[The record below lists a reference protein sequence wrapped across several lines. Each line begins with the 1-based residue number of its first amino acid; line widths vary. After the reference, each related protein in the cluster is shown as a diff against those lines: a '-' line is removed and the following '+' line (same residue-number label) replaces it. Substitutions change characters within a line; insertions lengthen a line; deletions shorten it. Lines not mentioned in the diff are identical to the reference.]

1 MTKAREPKPVEEPMG
16 IIVSLA
22 QGPEKAPIFSAY
34 VWGPAPEGD
43 TSASKVA
50 A

>member
-1 MTKAREPKPVEEPMG
+1 MTKAREPKLDQEPMG
-16 IIVSLA
+16 IIVSLGA
-22 QGPEKAPIFSAY
+22 VTEKAPLFSAY
-34 VWGPAPEGD
+34 VWGPAPEPE